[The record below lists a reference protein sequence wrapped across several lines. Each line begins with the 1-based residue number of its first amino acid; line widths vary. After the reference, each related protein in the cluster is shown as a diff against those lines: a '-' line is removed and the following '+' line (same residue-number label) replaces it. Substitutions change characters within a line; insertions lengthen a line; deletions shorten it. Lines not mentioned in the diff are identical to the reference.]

1 MTCSSCYRLSLSWLV
16 TGQARMSL
24 LKSCKF
30 YKAIKRPFRLDSVV
44 GLLSH
49 FFPPLHLTIGRLF
62 IYIFYCNLI
71 ILFSSL
77 NVALEQLWTG
87 SAQSS
92 IRSFLVHLPPLFS
105 ERALL
110 VLWPHTVLTGLCTN
124 NSTSMANLGSY
135 FSSDTWHCHP
145 DPPNKI
151 LRASSARQ
159 LHICVRVQIHSCATT
174 THLSAFSVRQA
185 CSYYSRH
192 VEGVSM
198 AVVFHLEYPLLSLC
212 CVVHTGPGSLW
223 SAVNYSENGEV
234 WKGCVSWVSHML
246 ACYPGRL
253 TG

>member
-1 MTCSSCYRLSLSWLV
+1 MTCSSRYRLSLSWLV

-62 IYIFYCNLI
+62 ICIFYCNLI

-87 SAQSS
+87 SAQSR

-110 VLWPHTVLTGLCTN
+110 VLWPHTVLTGLCTVLIIALAWPISALILAVAHGTVTVTHQTRSSGPPQRDN
-124 NSTSMANLGSY
+124 FIFVYECKSTVV
-135 FSSDTWHCHP
+135 
-145 DPPNKI
+145 PP
-151 LRASSARQ
+151 
-159 LHICVRVQIHSCATT
+159 
-174 THLSAFSVRQA
+174 
-185 CSYYSRH
+185 
-192 VEGVSM
+192 
-198 AVVFHLEYPLLSLC
+198 P
-212 CVVHTGPGSLW
+212 HT
-223 SAVNYSENGEV
+223 
-234 WKGCVSWVSHML
+234 CQRL
-246 ACYPGRL
+246 A
-253 TG
+253 